1 MRTSFARAASMARE
15 GHRADVDAR
24 APIEREAGWASRRP
38 PERAKADDA
47 ASCGMTGRWRPT
59 RGPGLASVVIEL
71 SGENVTR

>member
-1 MRTSFARAASMARE
+1 MARE

-24 APIEREAGWASRRP
+24 APIERQAGWASRHP

-47 ASCGMTGRWRPT
+47 ASRGMTGRWRPT